1 MPRLDDRGREHPR
14 LATLVRMIATADAGK
29 NEEAIASLR
38 GLLKVPAELKGKEPA
53 AEVEAKLAVV
63 EAYVRRLIRRGRYDR
78 ARELCSM
85 ICEEDTAPDVLK
97 DHFEGRM
104 DRLDLLNKPAP
115 TIEGTDVEGK
125 KVSLAGLKGKVVLV
139 DFWATWCPPCVASI
153 PTLKRLEATY
163 RDRGFAILGINL
175 DARHEAAG
183 EVGKSLPLV
192 RKFLAEHEAAWTNLL
207 DAEGAGDFARAYGVE
222 EIPANFLVGR
232 DGKIVALEL
241 GVDCA
246 GVGDLAGGRRGEVRI
261 MSKKHV
267 LLISAFTLSLI
278 LPPTGQSWSRTQSGG
293 GFGGYGTT
301 PYNYN
306 YGGGAGALGGFGGF
320 GSTPYLY
327 SHSYGVTTGQPGAA
341 SQATGNLYQQLPRP
355 SVPQVSESFQPVYNI
370 ITTETDWNRPRR
382 VTRRRRGPNVPREQL
397 LDDQGKILWP
407 AVTPDGPAVSDARRD
422 AEAAVRSVVDEGKR
436 GRSCLDPACHRREG
450 EAHRLLAA
458 TALPDLKA
466 SDAARRG

>member
-1 MPRLDDRGREHPR
+1 MPAMKTVLSFALCAPLFCLSTTARIAAEEPSQAPAELKPLEDLNRSFERQRLDLDRRHISELTELAAKAKGPLADAAYRELFNLALTRELCPDAR
-14 LATLVRMIATADAGK
+14 QGAEACLASTTAAGSTRALATLVRMIATSDSGR
-29 NEEAIASLR
+29 NDEAIASLR

-53 AEVEAKLAVV
+53 AEIEAKLAVV

-85 ICEEDTAPDVLK
+85 ICEQETAPDVLK
-97 DHFEGRM
+97 EHFEGRM

-139 DFWATWCPPCVASI
+139 DFWATWCPPCVAAI

-241 GVDCA
+241 GVDA
-246 GVGDLAGGRRGEVRI
+246 LESEISRAVGGRR
-261 MSKKHV
+261 
-267 LLISAFTLSLI
+267 
-278 LPPTGQSWSRTQSGG
+278 
-293 GFGGYGTT
+293 
-301 PYNYN
+301 
-306 YGGGAGALGGFGGF
+306 
-320 GSTPYLY
+320 
-327 SHSYGVTTGQPGAA
+327 
-341 SQATGNLYQQLPRP
+341 
-355 SVPQVSESFQPVYNI
+355 
-370 ITTETDWNRPRR
+370 
-382 VTRRRRGPNVPREQL
+382 
-397 LDDQGKILWP
+397 
-407 AVTPDGPAVSDARRD
+407 
-422 AEAAVRSVVDEGKR
+422 
-436 GRSCLDPACHRREG
+436 
-450 EAHRLLAA
+450 
-458 TALPDLKA
+458 
-466 SDAARRG
+466 